1 MKKKDMIC
9 SSVPMVNSLHSQV
22 REGWTMEEGHCAD
35 GPHQAQWRASWGG
48 SCIST
53 GGHLKKQA

>member
-1 MKKKDMIC
+1 
-9 SSVPMVNSLHSQV
+9 
-22 REGWTMEEGHCAD
+22 MEEGHCAD
-35 GPHQAQWRASWGG
+35 GPHQARWRASWGG